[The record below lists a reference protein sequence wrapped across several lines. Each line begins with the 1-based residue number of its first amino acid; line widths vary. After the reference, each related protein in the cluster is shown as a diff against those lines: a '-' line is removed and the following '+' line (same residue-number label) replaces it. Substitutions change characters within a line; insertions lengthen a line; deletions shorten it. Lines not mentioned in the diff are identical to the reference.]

1 MKSLVE
7 VSSSHLNSQ
16 IKNDSDGTRYK
27 NCLSDNTAF
36 MWNVQLERSGAG
48 YCYDGFDSNGLNIP
62 IQIRCQPIY
71 SGDNDTYYNVDA
83 DGATHPP
90 QIQMWLCRDTY
101 FITTTGAMKYVS
113 TGSPEGSQA
122 E

>member
-1 MKSLVE
+1 
-7 VSSSHLNSQ
+7 
-16 IKNDSDGTRYK
+16 
-27 NCLSDNTAF
+27 

-62 IQIRCQPIY
+62 IQIRGQPIY
-71 SGDNDTYYNVDA
+71 SGENDTYYNVDA
-83 DGATHPP
+83 DGTTHPP

-101 FITTTGAMKYVS
+101 FIATTGSMRYVS

>member
-1 MKSLVE
+1 MFPRHDQDYTVFENPCYNNLQ
-7 VSSSHLNSQ
+7 LTIN
-16 IKNDSDGTRYK
+16 GR
-27 NCLSDNTAF
+27 
-36 MWNVQLERSGAG
+36 NVPDETLDTTEARFLH
-48 YCYDGFDSNGLNIP
+48 Y
-62 IQIRCQPIY
+62 QPFY

-83 DGATHPP
+83 DGTTHPP

-101 FITTTGAMKYVS
+101 FIASTDSMRYIS